1 MITLLRRGAGAA
13 AIAIALFVG
22 SGASVPAWAETPL
35 TVGKSSATSDAL
47 TPVNVGDQLGIFKKH
62 GLELK
67 IIDFAGGSKMAQAM
81 AAGSLDIGAGAGT
94 ELAFVAK
101 GAPMVGVCENTAPAP
116 FMGLGVSWDSPVKS
130 LADLK
135 GKVIGVSSNG
145 SFSDWLGHELSRKQ
159 GWGDEGVKTVAVGGG
174 TAPGLAALRTHQVD
188 AMLANATQFFSF
200 EETKDGHFLTSVSSY
215 EGNVASGT
223 IFASNQLIASNPDAI
238 RAFLSGWL
246 ETVEYMRAH
255 KAETV
260 KILSVLNNFDE
271 HVMAR
276 EYDLTIDMFTKDCRF
291 DAESMATLKRSFHD
305 MQLVDGEIDIS
316 KLYTE
321 AYLPK

>member
-1 MITLLRRGAGAA
+1 MIAWLRRDMCA
-13 AIAIALFVG
+13 AIVAVTLMPVVSIPVLADTV
-22 SGASVPAWAETPL
+22 L

-47 TPVNVGDQLGIFKKH
+47 TPVNIGDQLGLFKKH
-62 GLELK
+62 GLDLK
-67 IIDFAGGSKMAQAM
+67 IIDFSGGSKMAQAM

-101 GAPMVGVCENTAPAP
+101 GAPMTGVCENTAPAP

-145 SFSDWLGHELSRKQ
+145 SFSDWLGHELARKE
-159 GWGDEGVKTVAVGGG
+159 GWGNDGVKTVAVGGG

-188 AMLANATQFFSF
+188 AMLGNATQFFSF
-200 EETKDGHFLTSVSSY
+200 EESKDGRFLTSVSAY

-223 IFASNQLIASNPDAI
+223 IFASNQLIASNPDAV
-238 RAFLSGWL
+238 RAFVAGWL
-246 ETVEYMRAH
+246 ETVDYMREH

-260 KILSVLNNFDE
+260 KLLSALNHFDE
-271 HVMAR
+271 TVMAR
-276 EYDLTIDMFTKDCRF
+276 EYDLTIGMFTKDCRF

-305 MQLVDGEIDIS
+305 MQLVDGEIDVS